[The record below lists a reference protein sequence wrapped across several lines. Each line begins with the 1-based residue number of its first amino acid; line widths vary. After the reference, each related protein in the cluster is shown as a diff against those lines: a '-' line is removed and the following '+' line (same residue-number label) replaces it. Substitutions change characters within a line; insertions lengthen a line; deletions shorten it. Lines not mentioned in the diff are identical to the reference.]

1 VYFVRDAIVS
11 LVVAMADGSTVES
24 ATVGNEGVVGLG
36 LFLGDGTAT
45 ECMVVQ
51 ITGQAA
57 GMSAADFREA
67 IRGSPRLQS
76 LVGQYTLAL
85 MNHLARTA
93 GCNRLHAVQQ
103 RYARWL
109 LMSADRLGRTNLPL
123 THESLAILL
132 GVRRASVSEAAEMLQ
147 RAGLIAYQRGRIAIL
162 DREGLERA
170 ACEDYR
176 LSQDGYDRIYG

>member
-1 VYFVRDAIVS
+1 
-11 LVVAMADGSTVES
+11 
-24 ATVGNEGVVGLG
+24 
-36 LFLGDGTAT
+36 
-45 ECMVVQ
+45 
-51 ITGQAA
+51 
-57 GMSAADFREA
+57 
-67 IRGSPRLQS
+67 
-76 LVGQYTLAL
+76 